1 MLHNNSASKINALFA
16 SATIPF
22 MAQTSDDVAFPLYLD
37 GQLKPFGFS
46 SILISNTSAAAIDAP
61 LPNHFLDLQR
71 GLKAVE
77 AYFLSANKL
86 RGTVVNN
93 NPTIQDAAY
102 WNSTFPITNPMRFGL
117 GNGYYFAVLQQGVAG
132 DDSAQSWNGSWALI
146 GTMAEQDMGGDPY
159 PATNKD
165 MPFQNAIE
173 WVKDR
178 AMRFDVKRHSCS
190 AKWIIT
196 RNSIE
201 LQEGKCDPKP
211 LSISHQLYDNGQ
223 FALASHLNA
232 SLSEYLNAN
241 NRWVKI
247 ALTRPDLESTNTG
260 ENEHLLSREDESG
273 QQGSLQQF
281 SRHVDQSSL
290 DVCTETHE
298 LQQWRSTIKNTR
310 IDETQILLEAETE
323 DAGLTSPLAQ
333 ESNVNKPQQEEVYQV
348 ASTHSE
354 QKNTTPQDYDINTS
368 TRLQYIIGV
377 FTGCL
382 LALACIGSGIYVL
395 ATKKEKLAMHVNID
409 TTAREVLSLVLN
421 IILTFCIDSM
431 AFVHSV
437 SLRWALYSEH
447 QLEFN
452 TNLRLFTSSTKSG
465 PNRCYLLLP
474 GGGNEVFINGFAL
487 LILGLA
493 LLGHASLSTW
503 CLWTSSDSVLTWSSN
518 PLSNCLAAVQNGLLQ
533 RRNGRLLAILWM
545 FAILGLDL
553 AYAADNGVH
562 CPPGTASLKWE
573 MMGPGGCSS
582 NMASLSM
589 RKGPKG
595 SLLASDSLKNAVS
608 SWEYIIL
615 SIFKSLLHWSVGQAL
630 QPSMETEITDDM
642 STMDPALVKE
652 ELAMVGVTFFMIY
665 TRLLLYAVLA
675 ILLASFATFFG
686 TEEAIGTSTCYYGP
700 LANYCRPG

>member
-1 MLHNNSASKINALFA
+1 MAMTYHSWIAASEGFIPVQINGPLWRPEY
-16 SATIPF
+16 SIRGWYNETYNATE
-22 MAQTSDDVAFPLYLD
+22 SV
-37 GQLKPFGFS
+37 
-46 SILISNTSAAAIDAP
+46 
-61 LPNHFLDLQR
+61 
-71 GLKAVE
+71 
-77 AYFLSANKL
+77 
-86 RGTVVNN
+86 
-93 NPTIQDAAY
+93 
-102 WNSTFPITNPMRFGL
+102 WN
-117 GNGYYFAVLQQGVAG
+117 
-132 DDSAQSWNGSWALI
+132 
-146 GTMAEQDMGGDPY
+146 
-159 PATNKD
+159 
-165 MPFQNAIE
+165 
-173 WVKDR
+173 
-178 AMRFDVKRHSCS
+178 
-190 AKWIIT
+190 
-196 RNSIE
+196 
-201 LQEGKCDPKP
+201 
-211 LSISHQLYDNGQ
+211 
-223 FALASHLNA
+223 
-232 SLSEYLNAN
+232 
-241 NRWVKI
+241 
-247 ALTRPDLESTNTG
+247 
-260 ENEHLLSREDESG
+260 
-273 QQGSLQQF
+273 
-281 SRHVDQSSL
+281 L

-298 LQQWRSTIKNTR
+298 LQQWRSTIKNTQ

-354 QKNTTPQDYDINTS
+354 QNNTTPQDYDINTS
-368 TRLQYIIGV
+368 TRLQCIIGV

-395 ATKKEKLAMHVNID
+395 ATKKEKLAMLVNID
-409 TTAREVLSLVLN
+409 TTAREVLSLVFN

-465 PNRCYLLLP
+465 PNRWYANFFGMICLILCYGASSYLLLP
-474 GGGNEVFINGFAL
+474 GGVNEVFINGFAF

-503 CLWTSSDSVLTWSSN
+503 CLWTSSGSVLTWSSN

-533 RRNGRLLAILWM
+533 RRNGRCMRSVHDWNASSLHLCADIDTQPLRPRQTQESMYKLSRRIRIIIWLLWALAVLAILWM

-573 MMGPGGCSS
+573 IMGPGGCSS

-589 RKGPKG
+589 SPSSQNPDDYNKYPLLQVFLGLLFISAIQAIQSIALHCTELLVNISRDENMWRNAYDNSSRNRKGPKG

-642 STMDPALVKE
+642 VTMDPTLVKE
-652 ELAMVGVTFFMIY
+652 ELAMVGVTFLMIY

-675 ILLASFATFFG
+675 ILLASFATFLALRKRSG
-686 TEEAIGTSTCYYGP
+686 PQPATMGHLQTIADLVDDWTPSESGRIYWGDKGENSTSTVRHAGTSYKLKALGQISPNALYAG
-700 LANYCRPG
+700 

>member
-1 MLHNNSASKINALFA
+1 MER
-16 SATIPF
+16 
-22 MAQTSDDVAFPLYLD
+22 Q
-37 GQLKPFGFS
+37 
-46 SILISNTSAAAIDAP
+46 
-61 LPNHFLDLQR
+61 
-71 GLKAVE
+71 
-77 AYFLSANKL
+77 
-86 RGTVVNN
+86 
-93 NPTIQDAAY
+93 
-102 WNSTFPITNPMRFGL
+102 
-117 GNGYYFAVLQQGVAG
+117 
-132 DDSAQSWNGSWALI
+132 
-146 GTMAEQDMGGDPY
+146 
-159 PATNKD
+159 
-165 MPFQNAIE
+165 
-173 WVKDR
+173 
-178 AMRFDVKRHSCS
+178 
-190 AKWIIT
+190 
-196 RNSIE
+196 
-201 LQEGKCDPKP
+201 
-211 LSISHQLYDNGQ
+211 
-223 FALASHLNA
+223 
-232 SLSEYLNAN
+232 
-241 NRWVKI
+241 
-247 ALTRPDLESTNTG
+247 ALTRPDLESTITG

-273 QQGSLQQF
+273 QHGSLQQF
-281 SRHVDQSSL
+281 SRHVDQSSP

-298 LQQWRSTIKNTR
+298 LQQWRSTIKNTQ

-354 QKNTTPQDYDINTS
+354 QNNTTPQDYDINTS
-368 TRLQYIIGV
+368 TRLQCIIGV
-377 FTGCL
+377 FTGYL

-409 TTAREVLSLVLN
+409 ETAREVLSLVFN

-452 TNLRLFTSSTKSG
+452 TNLRLFTSSSKSG
-465 PNRCYLLLP
+465 PNRWYANFFGMICLILCYGASSYLLLP
-474 GGGNEVFINGFAL
+474 RGVNKVFINGFAL

-533 RRNGRLLAILWM
+533 RRNGRCMRSVHDWDPSSLHLCADIDTQPLRPRQRQESMYKLSRRIRIIIWLLWALAVLAILWM

-562 CPPGTASLKWE
+562 CPPSTASLKWE
-573 MMGPGGCSS
+573 IMAPGGCGS

-589 RKGPKG
+589 SPSSQNPDDYNKYPLLQVFLGLLFISAIQATQSIALHCTELLVNISRDENMWRNAYDNSSRSRKGPKG

-642 STMDPALVKE
+642 STMDPALVNE
-652 ELAMVGVTFFMIY
+652 ELAIVGVTFLMVY

-675 ILLASFATFFG
+675 ILLASFATFLALRKRSG
-686 TEEAIGTSTCYYGP
+686 PQPATMGHLQTIADLVDDWTASESGHIYWGDKGESSTSTVRHAGTSYKLKALGQISPNALYAG
-700 LANYCRPG
+700 